1 MVHVR
6 TDGIHLDLWSTYG
19 HPIGG
24 PVVNL
29 RSTYGL
35 GTVGWS
41 HAFGLAAGA
50 LVIGGS
56 MVHVRTIDPP
66 MDHRSTSGR
75 RSTYGP
81 SVHLWTIGPPMD
93 LWSIYGHPI
102 GGPMVNLRST
112 YGPGTVG
119 GPVLSV
125 LPAAPSIGSTGPT
138 QGT

>member
-1 MVHVR
+1 M
-6 TDGIHLDLWSTYG
+6 TDGPREDRWYTFGPLVHIW
-19 HPIGG
+19 

-66 MDHRSTSGR
+66 MDHRSAYGH